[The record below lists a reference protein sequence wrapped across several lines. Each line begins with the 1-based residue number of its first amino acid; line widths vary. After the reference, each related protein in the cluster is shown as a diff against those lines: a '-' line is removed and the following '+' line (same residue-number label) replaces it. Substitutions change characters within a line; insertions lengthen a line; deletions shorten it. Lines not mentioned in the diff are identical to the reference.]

1 MILAGDH
8 IPSTDLTCMT
18 SGIYAQWW
26 GPIGALISLDH
37 KTQRSLHVGKILIS
51 AMTDRESI
59 NQSINYVVYVFV
71 KMFVVSGT
79 ISRLRMRIDEN
90 NVIRYMFST
99 CMAIENILMNHD
111 RSELSW
117 YTCIWMESR
126 LDFLEAAS
134 CYSNNAM
141 VKTWLKYCSYAPQ

>member
-1 MILAGDH
+1 M
-8 IPSTDLTCMT
+8 
-18 SGIYAQWW
+18 
-26 GPIGALISLDH
+26 
-37 KTQRSLHVGKILIS
+37 GKILIS

-111 RSELSW
+111 RSELS
-117 YTCIWMESR
+117 
-126 LDFLEAAS
+126 
-134 CYSNNAM
+134 
-141 VKTWLKYCSYAPQ
+141 